1 MEEKKSREV
10 NVVSEDYPEIINIE
24 EENHRVI
31 VVSDLHL
38 SGGQYSENGT
48 YRATENFFYDEEF
61 ANFLKYLEKNQSEK
75 PWKLIINGDFIDFI
89 RLTECPTPKEYDY
102 WKNILKGVGIN
113 MEIGDFDVSDRE
125 RDLGLKTHEYK
136 SVWKM
141 DFIGNAH
148 PKFFKALAQFVDKG
162 NKLVIVKGNH
172 DAEFYWDKVRLK
184 LKRLILNQLN
194 LNPLDP
200 KAKKLSE
207 HIEICDKAYILEN
220 KIYIEHGHQY
230 EEITSIDKPT
240 LGQDKN
246 DELTLPYGSFINRYL
261 INKVELIAPFVDNI
275 KPPTAYIDA
284 IFKNYPV
291 RSIKILFK
299 YLPLTW
305 EILKKQYYWET
316 MKLLIKTLKYALIP
330 LTIIFLVF
338 LPSIY
343 SPFKVWLSSIPGI
356 GRFLADVKIGS
367 IISLIFFALP
377 FILPT
382 VMRKDL
388 VSPAIRKITQ
398 KHPGLTHVILG
409 HFHSPDQRKYSNCFY
424 YNSGTWTPV
433 INLSEKLGASICFC
447 LILIDKKK
455 DGGLQEPLL
464 RQWNN
469 CSERLEKIVLIETA
483 APKAHEKIVK
493 KYEKI

>member
-1 MEEKKSREV
+1 MKKEKNQIVGAVGEKYRDV
-10 NVVSEDYPEIINIE
+10 INVK
-24 EENHRVI
+24 EENHRII

-38 SGGQYSENGT
+38 SGGQYFENGK

-61 ANFLKYLEKNQSEK
+61 ASFLKYLEKNQSEK
-75 PWKLIINGDFIDFI
+75 PWKLIINGDFIDFL

-102 WKNILKGVGIN
+102 WQDILKDVGIN
-113 MEIGDFDVSDRE
+113 MEIGDFDVSGRE

-148 PKFFKALAQFVDKG
+148 PRVFKALAQFVDKG
-162 NKLVIVKGNH
+162 NKLVIIKGNH

-184 LKRLILNQLN
+184 LKHLILNQLN
-194 LNPLDP
+194 LNPSDP
-200 KAKKLSE
+200 KVQKLSE

-230 EEITSIDKPT
+230 EKITSIDKPT
-240 LGQDKN
+240 LGQGKN

-284 IFKNYPV
+284 IFKNYPI
-291 RSIKILFK
+291 RSIKILLK
-299 YLPLTW
+299 YVPLAW
-305 EILKKQYYWET
+305 EILKKHYWLET
-316 MKLLIKTLKYALIP
+316 MKLLLKIVKYSLIP
-330 LTIIFLVF
+330 LAIIFLVL
-338 LPSIY
+338 LPSLY
-343 SPFKVWLSSIPGI
+343 SPFKIWLSSIPLI
-356 GRFLADVKIGS
+356 GRFLADVKIGGV
-367 IISLIFFALP
+367 ISLIFFVMP

-382 VMRKDL
+382 IMRKDL
-388 VSPAIRKITQ
+388 VGPAIRKITSQ
-398 KHPGLTHVILG
+398 YPGLTHVILG
-409 HFHSPDQRKYSNCFY
+409 HFHSPDQRKYGSCSY
-424 YNSGTWTPV
+424 YNSGCWTPV
-433 INLSEKLGASICFC
+433 IDLEEKLRDSVNFC
-447 LILIDKKK
+447 LILIDKKE
-455 DGGLQEPLL
+455 DGGFQEPLL

-469 CSERLEKIVLIETA
+469 CSGRLEKIVLIETA
-483 APKAHEKIVK
+483 PPKAHEKIVT